1 MASIFFLLENESN
14 QSLRRQRVFRD
25 RLNPLDAYSDLE
37 FISRYRVDR
46 VMFIELIG
54 RLETYLSR
62 TTRRSH
68 SISATT
74 QLAATLQ
81 FLATGSF
88 QTVVASCHGIS
99 QPSLSRCICNVSNA
113 LCSCSSDFIRFPKEV
128 G

>member
-54 RLETYLSR
+54 RLETYLSQ

-99 QPSLSRCICNVSNA
+99 
-113 LCSCSSDFIRFPKEV
+113 
-128 G
+128 